1 MPAPPL
7 SAYLLVAVVAAV
19 ITFAAT
25 PVVRRLSV
33 RLGAVAAPDER
44 HVHTEPTPRGGG
56 AAMLVGLIGAFCAAA
71 LIDDFADVMS
81 SSTEMLGVVVAA
93 AVIWSVGFVD
103 DVREISA
110 PAKIAGM
117 VLAGGVLS
125 MTGVSILVFRVP
137 FFDLLFLSAD
147 WSALVTVLWVLGMAT
162 AVNLIDGLDGL
173 AGGTVAI
180 ASGTFL
186 LYALR
191 LSDADVISA
200 DNPGALWACIT
211 LGVCV
216 GFLPHNVHPARIFMG
231 DGGALLLGL
240 LMAVSTMSVG
250 GRTTQEFSGQAFFFF
265 APIFIPLVILGVPIL
280 DTLFAVVRRAA
291 RGGAVHAAD
300 KEHLHHRLMR
310 IGHGHGRAVL
320 ILWMWTAL
328 LCAFVLYPTYTGEG
342 DAIVPIG
349 IAAFALAL
357 YTVLHPRLG
366 PGVTEVDETE
376 LEALEALKNS
386 ANGRLKPPRRR

>member
-7 SAYLLVAVVAAV
+7 SAYLLVAAVAAV
-19 ITFAAT
+19 VTFAAT

-71 LIDDFADVMS
+71 LIDDFSDVMS
-81 SSTEMLGVVVAA
+81 ASTEMLGVVVAA

-110 PAKIAGM
+110 PAKVAGM

-328 LCAFVLYPTYTGEG
+328 LSAFVLYPTYTGEG
-342 DAIVPIG
+342 DAVVPIG

-386 ANGRLKPPRRR
+386 TNGRLKPPRRR

>member
-1 MPAPPL
+1 VPAPSL
-7 SAYLLVAVVAAV
+7 SAYLLVAAVAAV
-19 ITFAAT
+19 VTFAAT
-25 PVVRRLSV
+25 PLVRRLSV

-44 HVHTEPTPRGGG
+44 HVHTVATPRGGG
-56 AAMLVGLIGAFCAAA
+56 AAMLVGVVGAFCAAVFM
-71 LIDDFADVMS
+71 DDFSDVMS
-81 SSTEMLGVVVAA
+81 ARTEMLGVVVAA

-110 PAKIAGM
+110 PAKVAGM
-117 VLAGGVLS
+117 VLAGSVLS

-191 LSDADVISA
+191 LSDADVIGPN
-200 DNPGALWACIT
+200 NPGALWACIT

-216 GFLPHNVHPARIFMG
+216 GFLPHNVHPAKIFMG

-250 GRTTQEFSGQAFFFF
+250 GRTAQEFSGQAFFFF

-280 DTLFAVVRRAA
+280 DTLFAIVRRAA

-300 KEHLHHRLMR
+300 KEHLHHQLMR

-328 LCAFVLYPTYTGEG
+328 LSAFVLYPTYTGEG
-342 DAIVPIG
+342 DAVVPIG

-366 PGVTEVDETE
+366 PGVTEVDEAE
-376 LEALEALKNS
+376 LEALKAS
-386 ANGRLKPPRRR
+386 ANGRRLKPPLRRR

>member
-1 MPAPPL
+1 MPAPSL
-7 SAYLLVAVVAAV
+7 SAYILVAAVAAV
-19 ITFAAT
+19 ITFLAT
-25 PVVRRLSV
+25 PVVRRLSI

-71 LIDDFADVMS
+71 LMDDFADVMS
-81 SSTEMLGVVVAA
+81 ARTEMLGVVVAA

-110 PAKIAGM
+110 PAKVAGM

-200 DNPGALWACIT
+200 NNPGALWACIT

-250 GRTTQEFSGQAFFFF
+250 GRTTGEFSGQAFFFF

-328 LCAFVLYPTYTGEG
+328 LSAFVLYPTYTGEG
-342 DAIVPIG
+342 DAVVPIG

-376 LEALEALKNS
+376 LEALKTS
-386 ANGRLKPPRRR
+386 TNGRLKPPRRR

>member
-1 MPAPPL
+1 MPAPSL
-7 SAYLLVAVVAAV
+7 SAYLLVAAVAAV
-19 ITFAAT
+19 ITFLAT
-25 PVVRRLSV
+25 PVVRRLSI
-33 RLGAVAAPDER
+33 RLGAVAAPDGR

-56 AAMLVGLIGAFCAAA
+56 AAMLAGLIGGFCAAA
-71 LIDDFADVMS
+71 LTDDFADVMS
-81 SSTEMLGVVVAA
+81 ARTEMLGVVVAA

-110 PAKIAGM
+110 PAKVAGM

-200 DNPGALWACIT
+200 NNPAALWACIT

-250 GRTTQEFSGQAFFFF
+250 GRTTGEFSGQAFFFF

-328 LCAFVLYPTYTGEG
+328 LSAFVLYPTYTGEG
-342 DAIVPIG
+342 DAVVPIG

-366 PGVTEVDETE
+366 TGVTEVDETE
-376 LEALEALKNS
+376 LDALEALKTS
-386 ANGRLKPPRRR
+386 PNGRLKLPRRR

>member
-1 MPAPPL
+1 MPAPSL
-7 SAYLLVAVVAAV
+7 SAYLLVAAVAAV
-19 ITFAAT
+19 VTFVAT
-25 PVVRRLSV
+25 PLVRRLSV
-33 RLGAVAAPDER
+33 RLGAVAPPDER
-44 HVHTEPTPRGGG
+44 HVHTVATPRGGG
-56 AAMLVGLIGAFCAAA
+56 AAMLVGVVGAFCVAAFM
-71 LIDDFADVMS
+71 DDFADVMS
-81 SSTEMLGVVVAA
+81 ARTEMLGVVVAA

-110 PAKIAGM
+110 PAKVAGM

-191 LSDADVISA
+191 LSDADVIGPN
-200 DNPGALWACIT
+200 NPGALWACIT

-250 GRTTQEFSGQAFFFF
+250 GRTTQEFSGQAFFLLRADFHSAGHPRGTDSRHSLRYC
-265 APIFIPLVILGVPIL
+265 APSGAWRCGSCGGQGTPSPPAHADRSWPWASRAHFVDVDGLAIGLC
-280 DTLFAVVRRAA
+280 AVSDVHRKGRRRRADRN
-291 RGGAVHAAD
+291 RGFCAGSLHGAASTLA
-300 KEHLHHRLMR
+300 
-310 IGHGHGRAVL
+310 
-320 ILWMWTAL
+320 
-328 LCAFVLYPTYTGEG
+328 TGC
-342 DAIVPIG
+342 
-349 IAAFALAL
+349 
-357 YTVLHPRLG
+357 Y
-366 PGVTEVDETE
+366 
-376 LEALEALKNS
+376 
-386 ANGRLKPPRRR
+386 

>member
-1 MPAPPL
+1 MPAPSL
-7 SAYLLVAVVAAV
+7 SAYLLVAAVAAV
-19 ITFAAT
+19 ITFVAT
-25 PVVRRLSV
+25 PVVRRLSI

-71 LIDDFADVMS
+71 LMDDFADVMS
-81 SSTEMLGVVVAA
+81 ASTEMLGVVVAA

-110 PAKIAGM
+110 PAKVAGM

-200 DNPGALWACIT
+200 NNPGALWACIT

-328 LCAFVLYPTYTGEG
+328 LSAFVLYPTYTGEG
-342 DAIVPIG
+342 DGIVPIG

-357 YTVLHPRLG
+357 YTVLHPRWG

-376 LEALEALKNS
+376 LEALEALKAS
-386 ANGRLKPPRRR
+386 TNGRLKPPRRR

>member
-1 MPAPPL
+1 MPSL
-7 SAYLLVAVVAAV
+7 SAYLIVAAVAAV
-19 ITFAAT
+19 ITFVTT
-25 PVVRRLSV
+25 PLVRRLSV

-44 HVHTEPTPRGGG
+44 HVHTVATPRGGG
-56 AAMLVGLIGAFCAAA
+56 AAMLVGLVGAFCVAAFM
-71 LIDDFADVMS
+71 DDFGDVMS
-81 SSTEMLGVVVAA
+81 ARTEMLGVVVAA

-110 PAKIAGM
+110 PAKVAGM

-125 MTGVSILVFRVP
+125 LTGVSILVFRVP

-180 ASGTFL
+180 AAGTFL

-191 LSDADVISA
+191 LGDADVIA
-200 DNPGALWACIT
+200 PNNPGALWACIT

-240 LMAVSTMSVG
+240 LMAASTMSVG

-328 LCAFVLYPTYTGEG
+328 LSAFVLYPTYTGEG
-342 DAIVPIG
+342 DTVVPIG

-366 PGVTEVDETE
+366 PGVTEVDETD
-376 LEALEALKNS
+376 LEALEALKTS
-386 ANGRLKPPRRR
+386 TNGRFKSPRRR